1 MMFSRH
7 CVAVEL
13 IFFFKL
19 IGGGRG
25 ERQNVKQ
32 VLILNIIPVWHKCVW
47 KAGLKKVIA
56 KIRHV

>member
-7 CVAVEL
+7 CVAMEL
-13 IFFFKL
+13 IFFKL

-32 VLILNIIPVWHKCVW
+32 VLILNIIPVWHQCVW